1 MTVLAPASRL
11 HRINQ
16 AIQVLGV
23 LFEFPDTSVVDACN
37 QIGIEPRTF
46 YRWVHKGETT
56 IDSLREFIAHQ
67 QREILIH
74 VSAGRQAAVQH
85 LINDAVHENTSTRD
99 RVMAMKYLDDIREA
113 LERAHHAAPGIEEDA
128 HAFLKQGPK
137 TTLMKSR
144 LASIEVRETD
154 DGVNLDVYREQE
166 VIVVS
171 PPEKSQQTPDDDLDD
186 QQTS

>member
-1 MTVLAPASRL
+1 MSTLAPASRL
-11 HRINQ
+11 HRVNQ
-16 AIQVLGV
+16 AIQVLAI
-23 LFEFPDTSVVDACN
+23 LFEFPDTSIVDACN

-67 QREILIH
+67 QKEILIH
-74 VSAGRQAAVQH
+74 VSAGRQVAVQH

-99 RVMAMKYLDDIREA
+99 RIMALRYLDEVREA

-137 TTLMKSR
+137 TSKMKSR

-154 DGVNLDVYREQE
+154 DGIDLEIYKEQD
-166 VIVVS
+166 VIVVNPRKS
-171 PPEKSQQTPDDDLDD
+171 PQTQGDD
-186 QQTS
+186 QDDQKTS